1 MNAACS
7 AAPFFLRST
16 DIPATPSSP
25 KSLRLSRR
33 LDLCTFY
40 NPSDLRMRGELAM
53 AAESS
58 ANPVVFFD
66 VSIGG
71 QPVGRI
77 KMELFAD
84 VVPKTAENFRQFCT
98 GEFRK
103 DGVPVGYKG
112 ATFHRIIKDFMVQGE
127 LRPSPSPP

>member
-1 MNAACS
+1 MYGYLHTVLMLYGPPLLLQS
-7 AAPFFLRST
+7 AAV
-16 DIPATPSSP
+16 
-25 KSLRLSRR
+25 
-33 LDLCTFY
+33 C
-40 NPSDLRMRGELAM
+40 M
-53 AAESS
+53 ADSKQ

-71 QPVGRI
+71 QDMGRM

-103 DGVPVGYKG
+103 DKVPQGYKG
-112 ATFHRIIKDFMVQGE
+112 TAFHRIIKDFMIQGVN
-127 LRPSPSPP
+127 RIKHAQKNVHN